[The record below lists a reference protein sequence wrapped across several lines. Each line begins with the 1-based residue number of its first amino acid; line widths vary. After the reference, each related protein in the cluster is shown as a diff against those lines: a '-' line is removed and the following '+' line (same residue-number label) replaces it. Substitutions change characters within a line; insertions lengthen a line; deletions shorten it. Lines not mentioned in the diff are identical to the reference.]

1 MTQIVLGE
9 NDRLD
14 KALKSF
20 RRMVQRSG
28 LLKELR
34 DKRFYLKPSA
44 ARKLKIAAARRR
56 KRTAA
61 RKARLRD

>member
-44 ARKLKIAAARRR
+44 ARKLKIAAALRR

-61 RKARLRD
+61 RKARFRD

>member
-44 ARKLKIAAARRR
+44 ARKLKIAAALRR